1 VDNKTTIG
9 KLKKQIQTFCQERDW
24 DQFHGPKD
32 VAIGIVT
39 EASELLANFR
49 FLTDDESA
57 RAIADPARRSQ
68 IEDELADVMFFVLRL
83 AQRFDIDL
91 DNSLRHKLEVNAAK
105 YPVEKARGRNVK
117 YTEL

>member
-1 VDNKTTIG
+1 MDDETSISE
-9 KLKKQIQTFCQERDW
+9 LKKRVQAFCEERDW

-49 FLTDDESA
+49 FLNADQSVQA
-57 RAIADPARRSQ
+57 FADPEKRML
-68 IEDELADVMFFVLRL
+68 IESELADVLFFVLRL
-83 AQRFDIDL
+83 AQRFEIDL
-91 DNSLRHKLEVNAAK
+91 DDSLRKKLEINAAR
-105 YPVEKARGRNVK
+105 YPVENARGRNVK